1 MYSQNRHLVPSTLIG
16 RNSQKYI
23 CWQSK
28 SGADLVK
35 SSAGEYCGDV
45 MLSIDSTGSGSLCGV
60 FDCMFVLVLQ
70 SVVKNQHAMRVNMLG
85 IKV

>member
-1 MYSQNRHLVPSTLIG
+1 MYSQNRHLLPSTLIG
-16 RNSQKYI
+16 RNSQYI